1 MFPSLAR
8 IGVPVIAGALLLG
21 LSSCGDDDNSAAVS
35 TVQIRPSSYSI
46 KEPAT
51 TTTVPTSA
59 VADAQGRSPAEQT
72 FIVKTNKDV
81 PFNIAKLYDIKL
93 EELRNYNGWAA
104 DFHDA
109 PGIGGTVRI
118 PPGAKFID
126 PNATTTTA
134 AATGGSTSG
143 SGSSPA
149 SSTPA
154 GDRCHPTYTVK
165 AGDAPLVVTR
175 KFDITI
181 DQLNAANTD
190 TPNWPNLYTGRTI
203 KLPPPADCPTRSGA
217 PRPPPR
223 PADPNC
229 PSIPPASGR
238 NRRTERGLHPRSGHR
253 RVGGR
258 RQPAMPWRRRVV
270 RSHWRRHPV

>member
-1 MFPSLAR
+1 MFTSLAR
-8 IGVPVIAGALLLG
+8 ICVPVVAGALLLG
-21 LSSCGDDDNSAAVS
+21 LSSCGDDDDSAAVS

-59 VADAQGRSPAEQT
+59 VADAKGRSAAEQT
-72 FIVKTNKDV
+72 FIVKTSKDV
-81 PFNIAKLYDIKL
+81 PFNIARRYDIKL

-118 PPGAKFID
+118 PPGAKFIG

-134 AATGGSTSG
+134 AGSTGDTTSSSGSATG
-143 SGSSPA
+143 SSA
-149 SSTPA
+149 PA

-175 KFDITI
+175 KFNITI
-181 DQLNAANTD
+181 EQLNAANTD
-190 TPNWPNLYTGRTI
+190 TPNWPNLYTGRKI
-203 KLPPPADCPTRSGA
+203 KLPPPADCPNA
-217 PRPPPR
+217 
-223 PADPNC
+223 
-229 PSIPPASGR
+229 IPGPTTTAA
-238 NRRTERGLHPRSGHR
+238 
-253 RVGGR
+253 GG
-258 RQPAMPWRRRVV
+258 
-270 RSHWRRHPV
+270 

>member
-1 MFPSLAR
+1 MFASLAR
-8 IGVPVIAGALLLG
+8 IGVPVVAGALLLG
-21 LSSCGDDDNSAAVS
+21 LSSCGDDDNSASVS
-35 TVQIRPSSYSI
+35 TVEIRPSSYSI

-59 VADAQGRSPAEQT
+59 VADAEGRSAAEQT
-72 FIVKTNKDV
+72 FTVRTNKDV

-93 EELRNYNGWAA
+93 DELRNYNGWAA

-134 AATGGSTSG
+134 AGSTATGDTTGGSATPTSE
-143 SGSSPA
+143 A
-149 SSTPA
+149 A

-165 AGDAPLVVTR
+165 AGDAPLVVTK

-181 DQLNAANTD
+181 EQLNAANTD

-203 KLPPPADCPTRSGA
+203 KLPPPADCPNA
-217 PRPPPR
+217 
-223 PADPNC
+223 
-229 PSIPPASGR
+229 IPGETTTTAAG
-238 NRRTERGLHPRSGHR
+238 
-253 RVGGR
+253 
-258 RQPAMPWRRRVV
+258 
-270 RSHWRRHPV
+270 

>member
-1 MFPSLAR
+1 MFSSLAR
-8 IGVPVIAGALLLG
+8 IGVPVMAGVLLLG
-21 LSSCGDDDNSAAVS
+21 LSSCGDDDDSATVS

-46 KEPAT
+46 KEPVT

-93 EELRNYNGWAA
+93 EELRNYNGWAT

-134 AATGGSTSG
+134 AAGATGDTTTGSAT
-143 SGSSPA
+143 A
-149 SSTPA
+149 SSAPA

-165 AGDAPLVVTR
+165 SGDAPLVVTR

-181 DQLNAANTD
+181 EQLNAANTD

-203 KLPPPADCPTRSGA
+203 KLPPPADCPNAIGGA
-217 PRPPPR
+217 
-223 PADPNC
+223 ATTTT
-229 PSIPPASGR
+229 AA
-238 NRRTERGLHPRSGHR
+238 
-253 RVGGR
+253 GG
-258 RQPAMPWRRRVV
+258 
-270 RSHWRRHPV
+270 

>member
-1 MFPSLAR
+1 M
-8 IGVPVIAGALLLG
+8 LLG
-21 LSSCGDDDNSAAVS
+21 LSACGDDDNSAAVS

-51 TTTVPTSA
+51 NTTVPTSA
-59 VADAQGRSPAEQT
+59 VPDAQGNSAAEQT
-72 FIVKTNKDV
+72 FTVKTNKDV
-81 PFNIAKLYDIKL
+81 PFNIAKMYGISL
-93 EELRNYNGWAA
+93 EELRNYNGWAK

-134 AATGGSTSG
+134 AGTGATATGDTTAGSATPTS
-143 SGSSPA
+143 A
-149 SSTPA
+149 AA

-165 AGDAPLVVTR
+165 AGDAPLVVTK

-190 TPNWPNLYTGRTI
+190 TPNWPNLYTGRKI
-203 KLPPPADCPTRSGA
+203 NLPPPADCPNA
-217 PRPPPR
+217 
-223 PADPNC
+223 
-229 PSIPPASGR
+229 
-238 NRRTERGLHPRSGHR
+238 
-253 RVGGR
+253 VGG
-258 RQPAMPWRRRVV
+258 AATTTAAAGG
-270 RSHWRRHPV
+270 